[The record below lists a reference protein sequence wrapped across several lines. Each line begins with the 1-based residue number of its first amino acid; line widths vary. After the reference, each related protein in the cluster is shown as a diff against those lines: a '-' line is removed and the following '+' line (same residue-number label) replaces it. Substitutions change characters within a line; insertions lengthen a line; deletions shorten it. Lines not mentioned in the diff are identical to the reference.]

1 MAEDSENTS
10 LSKKNTQT
18 GDYLALGKDRL
29 TALDLEGL
37 PEETKVELRKKHAEG
52 MLDLE
57 KRALESGIDSTTIR
71 QRMGDMNDTVN
82 KADPDTA
89 VTVTG
94 SYTDKLGRTEVIMGN
109 TDKAKKGKLD
119 RSQKGESDNT
129 LLYLGIVAGVI
140 ILLAIILG
148 N

>member
-1 MAEDSENTS
+1 MPEKSEETS
-10 LSKKNTQT
+10 LSKRNTDA
-18 GDYLALGKDRL
+18 GDSLALGKERL
-29 TALDLEGL
+29 TSLDLEGL

-57 KRALESGIDSTTIR
+57 KKALESGIDSATIR

-82 KADPDTA
+82 KADPDAA

-94 SYTDKLGRTEVIMGN
+94 SYNDKLGRTEVIMGN
-109 TDKAKKGKLD
+109 TDKARKGKLD

-129 LLYLGIVAGVI
+129 LLYVSIVVGAI